1 VLLAGDAVHIHS
13 PAGGQGMNTGM
24 LDAAN
29 LGWKLALV
37 AAGRAPEN
45 LLDSYAQERGPAATQ
60 ALGFTQNLVK
70 FGTAP
75 RSLKRAL
82 RDASLPAF
90 RLPPVQRRLAGRM
103 SQTVTGYPD
112 SPLTRPGRIAGLPQA
127 GQRMPDLAVHAP
139 HGPGNTLHAVLRGG
153 RHALVMSNHAAG
165 PADRVDLRPYR
176 DLVALVTA
184 PLRHRPAI
192 ALVRPDGYLA
202 AVGTTDDTTAIRDY
216 LQHLTA
222 TPIPP
227 ANTLELVNAPRR
239 PAQLSDPPGQP
250 GPDGRAGASQPAD
263 PGHGQPQA
271 TPANPQ
277 PTPPARH

>member
-1 VLLAGDAVHIHS
+1 VHIHS

-37 AAGRAPEN
+37 AAGRAPES
-45 LLDSYAQERGPAATQ
+45 LLDSYAQERGPVATQ
-60 ALGFTQNLVK
+60 VLGFTQNLVK
-70 FGTAP
+70 FGTAA

-103 SQTVTGYPD
+103 SQTVMGYPD
-112 SPLTRPGRIAGLPQA
+112 SPLTRPGRVAGLPRA

-139 HGPGNTLHAVLRGG
+139 DGPSNTLHAVLRGG
-153 RHALVMSNHAAG
+153 RHALVMSNRAAG

-184 PLRHRPAI
+184 PLRHRRTI
-192 ALVRPDGYLA
+192 ALIRPDGYLA
-202 AVGTTDDTTAIRDY
+202 AVGTADDTTAIRDY
-216 LQHLTA
+216 LQHLAA
-222 TPIPP
+222 TPIP
-227 ANTLELVNAPRR
+227 
-239 PAQLSDPPGQP
+239 
-250 GPDGRAGASQPAD
+250 AGAS
-263 PGHGQPQA
+263 GQRRSSGLPMLTRQCRSRA
-271 TPANPQ
+271 AAQ
-277 PTPPARH
+277 PTHDPTGSGNTQEIPQNGAFCARPPSPSHPTR